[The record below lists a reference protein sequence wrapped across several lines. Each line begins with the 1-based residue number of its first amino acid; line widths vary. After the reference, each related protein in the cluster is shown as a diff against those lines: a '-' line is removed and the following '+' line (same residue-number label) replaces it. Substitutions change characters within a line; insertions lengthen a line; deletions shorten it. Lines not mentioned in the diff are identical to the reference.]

1 MALAKRHS
9 LASAQRCTQTE
20 PSAAVSVLMH
30 TPRSG
35 HSVPAPQATV
45 HSPTWRPVR
54 RLLNIT
60 QRGVDSAHADDD
72 WHEPYAVSLRDVHA
86 RTNAK
91 TKSHRGVIGERRGG
105 YTDAA
110 GRGIVS
116 AMIEVANVW
125 KRFAAPVLRDVT
137 LRVPTGCLY
146 GLIGPG
152 AAGKSVLLKC
162 LAGLL
167 RPERGSVRMLGQ
179 AIETL
184 DEVSLQAVRNRV
196 GMLFQNNA
204 LFDHLTVAENIAFP
218 LRRRGV
224 TDEAE
229 IAERVADRLRAVSL
243 GGFEERLPGGL
254 SGGQKKRVG
263 VARATVTRAEVVLY
277 DEPAAGL
284 DPVTSQKIFDLLRR
298 EQQESGA
305 TVIMVSSDI
314 DRLLT
319 VTDRVGMMLDGALL
333 FDGTTAEA
341 LGSLHPV
348 VKQFVHGEVDGP
360 L

>member
-1 MALAKRHS
+1 MD
-9 LASAQRCTQTE
+9 
-20 PSAAVSVLMH
+20 AA
-30 TPRSG
+30 G
-35 HSVPAPQATV
+35 A
-45 HSPTWRPVR
+45 
-54 RLLNIT
+54 
-60 QRGVDSAHADDD
+60 
-72 WHEPYAVSLRDVHA
+72 
-86 RTNAK
+86 
-91 TKSHRGVIGERRGG
+91 
-105 YTDAA
+105 YTDAE
-110 GRGIVS
+110 RHRIVI
-116 AMIEVANVW
+116 AMIEVTKVW
-125 KRFAAPVLRDVT
+125 KRYAAPVLRDVT
-137 LRVPTGCLY
+137 LTVPTGCLY

-167 RPERGSVRMLGQ
+167 RPDRGAVAVCGSELGS
-179 AIETL
+179 L
-184 DEVSLQAVRNRV
+184 DEVSLQAVRNRI

-224 TDEAE
+224 SDEAV
-229 IAERVADRLRAVSL
+229 IADRVADRLRAVSL
-243 GGFEERLPGGL
+243 AGFEDRLPGGL

-305 TVIMVSSDI
+305 TVLMVSSDI

-319 VTDRVGMMLDGALL
+319 ITDRVGMMLDGSLI

-341 LGSLHPV
+341 QASAHPV